1 MKTIQIKLLPCN
13 EIINIKTFFMPSKSQ
28 LKRYA
33 EKIFA
38 TSSEIEEI
46 LFYNNDEMIGRCIK

>member
-1 MKTIQIKLLPCN
+1 
-13 EIINIKTFFMPSKSQ
+13 MPSKSQ